1 MKSYDLH
8 RVSAPSEIKCSVITV
23 STSRYSEALKG
34 HRVEDVSGS
43 QIVKAL
49 MEKGYT
55 IISKK
60 IVSDNIQMIRKETLR
75 SVYEENC
82 NVVILTGGTGLTSSD
97 VTIEALFPLF
107 DKELPGFGEIFRY
120 KTFSKAESVALMSRA
135 SAGLISKC
143 AVFCMPGS
151 PDAVETALELII
163 NELPHIVKHACE

>member
-1 MKSYDLH
+1 MKSYELH
-8 RVSAPSEIKCSVITV
+8 RASAPYDIRCSVITV

-34 HRVEDVSGS
+34 HRIEDASGS

-49 MEKGYT
+49 MEKGYK

-75 SVYEENC
+75 SIYEEGC

-107 DKELPGFGEIFRY
+107 DKELPGFGEMFRY

-135 SAGLISKC
+135 SAGIISKC
-143 AVFCMPGS
+143 VVFCMPGS
-151 PDAVETALELII
+151 PDAVETALEVII